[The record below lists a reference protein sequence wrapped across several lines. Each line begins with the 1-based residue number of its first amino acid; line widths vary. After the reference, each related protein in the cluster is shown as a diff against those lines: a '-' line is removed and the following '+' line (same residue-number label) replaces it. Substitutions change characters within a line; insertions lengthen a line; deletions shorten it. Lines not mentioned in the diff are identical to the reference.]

1 MSENDVKKKDEK
13 LVEEKIEKERENPKE
28 GTGENDLLSSIAWAA
43 VLIWAG
49 VVFLG
54 RNLGWWRS
62 LGMNA
67 RDFGFF
73 HGRVGLMDFSTF
85 HMIAVGAGIIVLIE
99 VLIRLFV
106 PEFKANV
113 AGKII
118 LAVFLLGWGLS
129 PFLNWYV
136 LWPLMLI
143 AVGVSVVVSGL
154 VKKK

>member
-1 MSENDVKKKDEK
+1 
-13 LVEEKIEKERENPKE
+13 
-28 GTGENDLLSSIAWAA
+28 
-43 VLIWAG
+43 
-49 VVFLG
+49 
-54 RNLGWWRS
+54 
-62 LGMNA
+62 
-67 RDFGFF
+67 
-73 HGRVGLMDFSTF
+73 MDFSTF

-99 VLIRLFV
+99 VLTRLFV

-113 AGKII
+113 AGKIV